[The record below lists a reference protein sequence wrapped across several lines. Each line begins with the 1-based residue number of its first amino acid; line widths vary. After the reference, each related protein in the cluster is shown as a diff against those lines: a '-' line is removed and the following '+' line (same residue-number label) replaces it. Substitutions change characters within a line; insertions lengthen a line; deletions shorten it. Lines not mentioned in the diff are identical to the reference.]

1 MDRVTIVIVTYN
13 AAATLRQCID
23 SIIRQQ
29 YPQKEIVVVDGGSS
43 DETCSIISAYGG
55 EIARWKSET
64 DKGIY
69 DAMNKG
75 IRLATGKWILFL
87 GADDTLHGQ
96 VLHDVFSAPSYTSS
110 ALLLYGRVLIQP
122 GNRLQGG
129 HTDFEQ
135 LIGGNIPHQGIF
147 YDRQLL
153 LHHGGYDLHYP
164 VLADY
169 DLNLRIFQKRAADT
183 YFLDRIV
190 AEFSSRGVSNR
201 TIDAA
206 FFTEKLAGFRQQPG
220 LRARDPR
227 LASYHFYSGLAYW
240 LKKEYGRGLRNMLHS
255 WFFSRRPLHYVL
267 HTGAF
272 FLALLGVG
280 RRFRLAPPA

>member
-13 AAATLRQCID
+13 AAATLRGCID
-23 SIIRQQ
+23 SILKQQ
-29 YPQKEIVVVDGGSS
+29 YPQKEIVVVDGVSS
-43 DETCSIISAYGG
+43 DGTCEIISSYGG
-55 EIARWKSET
+55 QIAHWLSEP
-64 DKGIY
+64 DRGIY

-75 IRLATGKWILFL
+75 IKLATGKWILFL

-96 VLHDVFSAPSYTSS
+96 VLQEVFSNPAYPSR

-122 GNRLQGG
+122 GNRIQGDRA
-129 HTDFEQ
+129 DFES
-135 LIGGNIPHQGIF
+135 LIGSNIPHQGIF

-169 DLNLRIFQKRAADT
+169 DLNLRIFQVRGADT
-183 YFLDRIV
+183 FFLDRIV

-206 FFTEKLAGFRQQPG
+206 FFAEKLAHFRREHRLG
-220 LRARDPR
+220 ARDHR
-227 LASYHFYSGLAYW
+227 LAKYYFYSGIACW
-240 LKKEYGRGLRNMLHS
+240 LKKDYRKGLRNILHPLL
-255 WFFSRRPLHYVL
+255 FSDRRLHYLL
-267 HTGAF
+267 HAGAF
-272 FLALLGVG
+272 FLSQAGIG
-280 RRFRLAPPA
+280 RRFRVTH